1 MMQAILQNA
10 SYRRYWTALFIS
22 QLGTWMQNASQA
34 WLVLLITG
42 SAERLGTVVA
52 MSFLPFLLF
61 SLPAGVLADRLPKRH
76 LMLLSQSLML
86 CLSLIM
92 CLLIWKDWIRYE
104 WLLLFAFLQG
114 SAHALDLPAR
124 QSLVVE
130 LAGKAHYASA
140 ISLNSFAFNLS
151 RLIGPAIAGLVIA
164 HIGLRWTYLA
174 NSLSFLPLIAVL
186 MRLSLPTHIR
196 SDKPSV
202 AQQMREGIGYVWGS
216 SLIRQVVL
224 ALAWVSIFGIN
235 FQTLIPAYARL
246 VMGLEADGY
255 GFLMATLGLG
265 AICGSLW
272 QMRAAEARP
281 ARMTLGIAALGLLHL
296 CLSLPLPVPLIMGL
310 WALAGFAMV
319 TTLITTNTT
328 IQTLVPDP
336 LRGRVMSVYSFIL
349 LGAGPL
355 GAYLTGLLFEVV
367 GGHKATALMGLL
379 TLVALYPLLRKPLPV
394 RLQTET
400 APALV

>member
-1 MMQAILQNA
+1 
-10 SYRRYWTALFIS
+10 
-22 QLGTWMQNASQA
+22 MQNASQA

-42 SAERLGTVVA
+42 SAERLGAVVA
-52 MSFLPFLLF
+52 ASFLPFLLF
-61 SLPAGVLADRLPKRH
+61 SLPAGVLADRFPKRR
-76 LMLLSQSLML
+76 LMLYSQSLML
-86 CLSLIM
+86 VLSLSL
-92 CLLIWKDWIRYE
+92 CVLIWRDWIRYE
-104 WLLLFAFLQG
+104 WLLIFAFLQG

-130 LAGKAHYASA
+130 LAGKARYASA

-164 HIGLRWTYLA
+164 HIGLRWTYFA
-174 NSLSFLPLIAVL
+174 NSLSFLPLLAVL
-186 MRLSLPTHIR
+186 LSLRLPDAAA
-196 SDKPSV
+196 SPPSA
-202 AQQMREGIGYVWGS
+202 AQQMREGLAYVWGS
-216 SLIRQVVL
+216 ALIRQLIL
-224 ALAWVSIFGIN
+224 ALAWVAIFGIN

-255 GFLMATLGLG
+255 GFLMAALGFG
-265 AICGSLW
+265 AIGGSLW

-296 CLSLPLPVPLIMGL
+296 CLYLSLPVPLIMGL

-328 IQTLVPDP
+328 IQTLVPDQ

-355 GAYLTGLLFEVV
+355 GAYLTGLLFEWI
-367 GGHKATALMGLL
+367 GGRQATALMGLL
-379 TLVALYPLLRKPLPV
+379 TLMGLYPLLRKPLPN
-394 RLQTET
+394 RLQSGS
-400 APALV
+400 AWA